1 MQIDNILGDFCDVT
15 GADPDA
21 VEDRWAGR
29 PDHIIEDLFRL
40 KTEDGTYHP
49 VRLFDPWQRQFVH
62 AYFYGD
68 SSVLNLLKGRRIGG
82 TAIALMCFTLEG
94 MIMPN
99 QRYPLVSTKEEQA
112 YSRISDITELLENA
126 VIDIPHDPLKG
137 QITLWNGTKFIAYTK
152 SAGGSRG
159 DGARSILFD
168 EMAFMGPPYEETQ
181 KELLRAFREMLALSS
196 GKMVQV
202 STPNLPNDVFMRTNA
217 RGTMSGYDD
226 DGNKIGVISFFQPTF
241 HNADEI
247 DIEVSLHEQHLEPAR
262 PDLNIDIP
270 EAARQEDPMGFRQEY
285 LCVPAAEEHLFFS
298 ASSIDDAMK
307 RSRSDPKAA
316 GIYTVK
322 TNGLRFGFLDIGV
335 KNDDTVLAVADHYDT
350 GRYLRYIEVVKN
362 DTIALSGVP
371 NPDRENIDH
380 VATRVA
386 DVCDEMGVDML
397 MLDVTGA
404 GQFAPS
410 ALRKRL
416 GSRVIPFNFS
426 ATKDVRDAF
435 AGMNRGL
442 RSGEVSLVEDRKLA
456 EQLKSIVRIQKK
468 DSSVPKFSGK
478 DTAPEGKDDMAV
490 ATVMALYPPGYSDEK
505 NTEIAEKQYSNA
517 EQVEDKTAAFRNSQ
531 RSSTNRGAAYSSTTI
546 SRAAVER
553 RYRARYSR

>member
-1 MQIDNILGDFCDVT
+1 MQVENILGEFCDVT
-15 GADPDA
+15 GADPEA
-21 VEDRWAGR
+21 VEERWSGR
-29 PDHIIEDLFRL
+29 PDHMIEDLFRL
-40 KTEDGTYHP
+40 KSEDGTYHP
-49 VRLFDPWQRQFVH
+49 VTLFDPWQRQFVH

-68 SSVLNLLKGRRIGG
+68 TSVLNLLKGRRIGG

-94 MIMPN
+94 MTMPN

-137 QITLWNGTKFIAYTK
+137 KITLWNGTEFVAYTK

-202 STPNLPNDVFMRTNA
+202 STPNLPNDVFMRTNG
-217 RGTMSGYDD
+217 RGTMSGFDENGD
-226 DGNKIGVISFFQPTF
+226 KIGVISFFQPTF

-247 DIEVSLHEQHLEPAR
+247 DIEIPLHQQHLEPAR

-298 ASSIDDAMK
+298 AQTIGNAMSKSASDAK
-307 RSRSDPKAA
+307 QA
-316 GIYTVK
+316 GIDTVK
-322 TNGLRFGFLDIGV
+322 TNGLRFAFLDIGV

-362 DTIALSGVP
+362 DTIGLSGVP

-386 DVCDEMGVDML
+386 DVCDEMRVDML

-404 GQFAPS
+404 GQFAPA
-410 ALRKRL
+410 ALRKRM

-435 AGMNRGL
+435 GGMNRGL
-442 RSGEVSLVEDRKLA
+442 RTGEVSLPDDRKLR
-456 EQLKSIVRIQKK
+456 EQLEAIVRIQKK

-478 DTAPEGKDDMAV
+478 ETAPEGKDDMAI
-490 ATVMALYPPGYSDEK
+490 AAVMALYPPGYSDEK
-505 NTEIAEKQYSNA
+505 NTDVAEKQYPDADVATS
-517 EQVEDKTAAFRNSQ
+517 KTAAFRDRNQ
-531 RSSTNRGAAYSSTTI
+531 RTDNNAVYSSTTI
-546 SRAAVER
+546 SRAAGER